1 MWKADKSCKWFMSWC
16 KTINNEET
24 NVAKGR
30 EGFGTRTSK
39 KRYIPFSW
47 PSFFRDFLKVM
58 LDMCSPQRG
67 CFNLSFM

>member
-16 KTINNEET
+16 KSINNEET

-39 KRYIPFSW
+39 KKDIFLFLGQVSLETFS
-47 PSFFRDFLKVM
+47 K
-58 LDMCSPQRG
+58 
-67 CFNLSFM
+67 